1 VNGVLAVSAILSRR
15 QGLDGKG
22 VDRSR
27 QFLTQGRI
35 DRALTR
41 QPSQPLESGGNDRQ
55 VEMAFA
61 AGARVDPTLMVVAR
75 VTRTVI
81 HQLQT
86 GRSERPGQFFAN
98 NRRDR
103 AFRHERFLDGDQFG
117 PTLRCMPPSFQY
129 RPRFTDI
136 RVKPPKP
143 EEEAAAPDVLH
154 LKPGEKP
161 CQWPDCRRAASAR
174 APKSRERLNEF
185 YDFCQGHAAEYNKGW
200 NFYAGMSEGEI
211 RAQQENEAMTG
222 GRPTWEMKAGKGSR
236 EAAAFAAKMGTA
248 NTKGAGSWQ
257 DSFGLF
263 GRRVRDQATPEGELH
278 PMGKLERA
286 ALLDLDLDHRADK
299 ATIKARY
306 HELLKRFHPDLNQGD
321 RGAEAKLQRVIKAY
335 KTLKKAGMA

>member
-1 VNGVLAVSAILSRR
+1 
-15 QGLDGKG
+15 
-22 VDRSR
+22 
-27 QFLTQGRI
+27 
-35 DRALTR
+35 
-41 QPSQPLESGGNDRQ
+41 
-55 VEMAFA
+55 MAFA
-61 AGARVDPTLMVVAR
+61 TGSRIHAPFVMMPGMTSAVVFE
-75 VTRTVI
+75 
-81 HQLQT
+81 LQT
-86 GRSERPGQFFAN
+86 RRREGSGQFFAN
-98 NRRDR
+98 NRRDW
-103 AFRHERFLDGDQFG
+103 AFRHGCFLDGDQFG
-117 PTLRCMPPSFQY
+117 PTLRLMPPSFQY

-143 EEEAAAPDVLH
+143 EEEAAAADVLH

-161 CQWPDCRRAASAR
+161 CQWPDCRRAAGAR

-200 NFYAGMSEGEI
+200 NFYAGMSEGQI

-263 GRRVRDQATPEGELH
+263 GRRVRDQATPEAELN

-286 ALLDLDLDHRADK
+286 ALMDLDLDHRASK
-299 ATIKARY
+299 TAIKARY